1 MEGAAAG
8 PRLLPHG
15 PIFGE
20 NFAAFFAPRGSI
32 FGDNSATSF
41 GGKTAAV
48 FGDTGTDFGPL
59 PGPACG
65 PKMRALIQPLAAMIF
80 EALRHSIS
88 VPREGGRA
96 VIWKLEIEFD
106 GSVSSQRDNKMV
118 T

>member
-1 MEGAAAG
+1 MIALVP
-8 PRLLPHG
+8 PRNG
-15 PIFGE
+15 GKTVAE
-20 NFAAFFAPRGSI
+20 N
-32 FGDNSATSF
+32 

-59 PGPACG
+59 PSPACG
-65 PKMRALIQPLAAMIF
+65 TKMRALIQPLAAMIF

-96 VIWKLEIEFD
+96 VIWKLEIKFD